1 MCYVAVVTG
10 LRHWYARRRGRDAR
24 ELLEQ
29 AVLRRWLTP
38 QQQTEIWQQFVQHQ
52 FLFAEVLTT
61 LGHINRSAINALL
74 LRHERS
80 DRPLGAFLVAE
91 GVISQETLERVLS
104 IQQNLQV
111 SMQSLLQAAG
121 LTTMQIAELETDHE
135 G

>member
-1 MCYVAVVTG
+1 M
-10 LRHWYARRRGRDAR
+10 
-24 ELLEQ
+24 
-29 AVLRRWLTP
+29 LRRWLTP
-38 QQQTEIWQQFVQHQ
+38 QQQTAIWQQFVQHQ

-91 GVISQETLERVLS
+91 GVISQETLDRVLS